1 MSWDRVIPQSYQNRN
16 FLESQGNKHEQT
28 GQEIRAGGSVSSTHL
43 LHTRGTHQVK
53 TAFLTQPLI
62 FTLSEAYN
70 QSLCVPNRN
79 LNQAIS
85 FIFWRKEESISLIH
99 IFKHEERLD
108 LELVGQSGRQTFSG
122 RTHECVWVT
131 HTISL
136 SCSLETRGSPKADLK
151 LHFWVILYTDTVSFP
166 LLFLLPNIFA
176 ITWFFWFSWRSMEHP
191 WWPRVWKILL
201 EKGMTTHSSILA
213 WRISWAEEPGRLQ
226 SIGLQRVRHDWASH
240 WKSPWCWERLK
251 AKGEEGDSRWNG
263 WMASPVQ
270 WTQTWADSGRE
281 WGTRRPG
288 VLQSMGSKRAGHD
301 LATEKWWKGHSV
313 RIILF

>member
-1 MSWDRVIPQSYQNRN
+1 MDIFRIIQGFFIDLDTWTPPLHSKSECLVGDWGNYTLKESRNLNSRSHPQILLTTVNFDCFKILFSSWTLTENTHFEAFECVLMSWDRVIPQSYQNRN

-43 LHTRGTHQVK
+43 LHTRGTHRVK

-166 LLFLLPNIFA
+166 LLFLLPNTFA
-176 ITWFFWFSWRSMEHP
+176 ITWFFDSHEGPWNILGGRGFGRFS
-191 WWPRVWKILL
+191 
-201 EKGMTTHSSILA
+201 
-213 WRISWAEEPGRLQ
+213 
-226 SIGLQRVRHDWASH
+226 
-240 WKSPWCWERLK
+240 
-251 AKGEEGDSRWNG
+251 
-263 WMASPVQ
+263 
-270 WTQTWADSGRE
+270 
-281 WGTRRPG
+281 
-288 VLQSMGSKRAGHD
+288 
-301 LATEKWWKGHSV
+301 
-313 RIILF
+313 